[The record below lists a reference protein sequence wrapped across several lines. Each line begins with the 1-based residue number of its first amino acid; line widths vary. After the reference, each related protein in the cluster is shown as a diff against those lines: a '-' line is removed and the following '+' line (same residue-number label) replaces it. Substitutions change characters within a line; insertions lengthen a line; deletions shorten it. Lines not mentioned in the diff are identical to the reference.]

1 MKIGNPDAKGP
12 LGPVTTPRSSTPTAG
27 GSTATGRTDAGAPA
41 GPVDASAKVELS
53 PAAAGLIGG
62 TPADAADF
70 DAAKVARIAQA
81 IADGNYRINAE
92 VIADKLI
99 ANAKELLGK
108 AH

>member
-12 LGPVTTPRSSTPTAG
+12 LGPVTTPRSSTPAASG
-27 GSTATGRTDAGAPA
+27 GSAAGTPV